1 MDPMPR
7 KKTKTP
13 FSISPSPTGLFLTPA
28 LEAVI
33 FRVRFTVDERQG
45 FSVILGEPGLGKTSV
60 VRYLHSDYDASD
72 DTLSI
77 LIPSPSFKT
86 EYAFLTHICTSAGIP
101 LRRSAQAQ
109 QRELEG
115 WLGEQYA
122 ADRNVVLFIDE
133 AQNLTPSILEL
144 VRALLNYETDE
155 SKLVQVVLAGQIE
168 LRNKLLAPQQ
178 KALYSRLVAP
188 SVLSPLAP
196 DELNGMIE
204 HRCRLRKVK
213 NPFPPEAVDRLFA
226 LTGGIPRSALRLC
239 AISFEMAKLSRL
251 DTVQVDLIDTA
262 YGEMQL
268 EAERNGEED
277 DEQ

>member
-1 MDPMPR
+1 
-7 KKTKTP
+7 
-13 FSISPSPTGLFLTPA
+13 
-28 LEAVI
+28 
-33 FRVRFTVDERQG
+33 
-45 FSVILGEPGLGKTSV
+45 
-60 VRYLHSDYDASD
+60 
-72 DTLSI
+72 
-77 LIPSPSFKT
+77 
-86 EYAFLTHICTSAGIP
+86 

-133 AQNLTPSILEL
+133 AQNLTPGILEL

-178 KALYSRLVAP
+178 KALYSRLMAP

-196 DELNGMIE
+196 DEISGMIE
-204 HRCRLRKVK
+204 HRCKLRKVR
-213 NPFPPEAVDRLFA
+213 NPFSSEAVDRLFA

-239 AISFEMAKLSRL
+239 AISYEMAKLSRIER
-251 DTVQVDLIDTA
+251 VPVELIDTA
-262 YGEMQL
+262 FSEMQL
-268 EAERNGEED
+268 EAEQESDRD
-277 DEQ
+277 DE

>member
-1 MDPMPR
+1 MDARPNKR
-7 KKTKTP
+7 TRTP

-33 FRVRFTVDERQG
+33 FRVRFTIDERQG

-60 VRYLHSDYDASD
+60 VRYLHADYDASE

-86 EYAFLTHICTSAGIP
+86 EYSFLTHICTAAGIP

-109 QRELEG
+109 QRELEH

-122 ADRNVVLFIDE
+122 ADRNVALFIDE
-133 AQNLTPSILEL
+133 AQNLTPSILEI

-155 SKLVQVVLAGQIE
+155 SKLIQVVLAGQIE
-168 LRNKLLAPQQ
+168 LRTKLLAPQQ
-178 KALYSRLVAP
+178 KALYSRLMAP

-196 DELNGMIE
+196 DELDGMIE
-204 HRCRLRKVK
+204 HRCKLRKIK
-213 NPFPPEAVDRLFA
+213 NPFPPETIERLYA
-226 LTGGIPRSALRLC
+226 LTGGIPRSTLRLC
-239 AISFEMAKLSRL
+239 AISFEMAKLARMERVS
-251 DTVQVDLIDTA
+251 VDLVDTA
-262 YGEMQL
+262 YTEMAL
-268 EAERNGEED
+268 EVDSESD

>member
-1 MDPMPR
+1 MDPRPNKR
-7 KKTKTP
+7 TRTP

-33 FRVRFTVDERQG
+33 FRVRFTIDERQG

-60 VRYLHSDYDASD
+60 VRYLHADYDASE

-86 EYAFLTHICTSAGIP
+86 EYSFLTHICTAAGIP

-109 QRELEG
+109 QRELEH

-122 ADRNVVLFIDE
+122 ADRNVALFIDE
-133 AQNLTPSILEL
+133 AQNLTPNILEI

-155 SKLVQVVLAGQIE
+155 SKLIQVVLAGQIE
-168 LRNKLLAPQQ
+168 LRTKLLAPQQ
-178 KALYSRLVAP
+178 KALYSRLMAP

-196 DELNGMIE
+196 DELDGMIE
-204 HRCRLRKVK
+204 HRCKLRKIK
-213 NPFPPEAVDRLFA
+213 NPFPAETIERLYA
-226 LTGGIPRSALRLC
+226 LTGGIPRSTLRLC
-239 AISFEMAKLSRL
+239 AISFEMAKLSRMERV
-251 DTVQVDLIDTA
+251 TVDLVDTA
-262 YGEMQL
+262 YTEMEL
-268 EAERNGEED
+268 EVDSEAN

>member
-1 MDPMPR
+1 
-7 KKTKTP
+7 
-13 FSISPSPTGLFLTPA
+13 
-28 LEAVI
+28 
-33 FRVRFTVDERQG
+33 VRFTIDERQG

-60 VRYLHSDYDASD
+60 VRYLHSDYDASE

-86 EYAFLTHICTSAGIP
+86 EYAFLTHICTAAGIP

-109 QRELEG
+109 QRELEN

-122 ADRNVVLFIDE
+122 ADRNVALFIDE
-133 AQNLTPSILEL
+133 AQNLTPGILEL

-155 SKLVQVVLAGQIE
+155 SKLIQVVLAGQIE
-168 LRNKLLAPQQ
+168 LRTKLLAPQQ

-196 DELNGMIE
+196 DELDGMIE
-204 HRCRLRKVK
+204 HRCKLRKIK
-213 NPFPPEAVDRLFA
+213 NPFPPESIERLYG
-226 LTGGIPRSALRLC
+226 LTGGIPRSTLRLC
-239 AISFEMAKLSRL
+239 AISFEMAKLARMERVS
-251 DTVQVDLIDTA
+251 VDLIDTA
-262 YGEMQL
+262 YAEMEL
-268 EAERNGEED
+268 EIDSESE

>member
-1 MDPMPR
+1 MEPR
-7 KKTKTP
+7 PHRRTKTP

-33 FRVRFTVDERQG
+33 FRVRFTIDERQG

-60 VRYLHSDYDASD
+60 VRYLHSDYDASE

-86 EYAFLTHICTSAGIP
+86 EYAFLTHICTAAGIP

-109 QRELEG
+109 QRELEN

-122 ADRNVVLFIDE
+122 ADRNVALFIDE
-133 AQNLTPSILEL
+133 AQNLTPGILEL

-155 SKLVQVVLAGQIE
+155 SKLIQVVLAGQIE
-168 LRNKLLAPQQ
+168 LRTKLLAPQQ

-196 DELNGMIE
+196 DELDGMIE
-204 HRCRLRKVK
+204 HRCKLRKIK
-213 NPFPPEAVDRLFA
+213 NPFPPESIERLYG
-226 LTGGIPRSALRLC
+226 LTGGIPRSTLRLC
-239 AISFEMAKLSRL
+239 AISFEMAKLARMERVS
-251 DTVQVDLIDTA
+251 VDLIDTA
-262 YGEMQL
+262 YAEMEL
-268 EAERNGEED
+268 EIDSESD

>member
-1 MDPMPR
+1 MDPRPN
-7 KKTKTP
+7 KKTRTP
-13 FSISPSPTGLFLTPA
+13 FSISPSPSGLFLTPA

-33 FRVRFTVDERQG
+33 FRVRFTIDERQG

-60 VRYLHSDYDASD
+60 VRYLHADYDASE

-86 EYAFLTHICTSAGIP
+86 EYSFLTHICTAAGIP

-109 QRELEG
+109 QRELEH

-122 ADRNVVLFIDE
+122 ADRNVALFIDE
-133 AQNLTPSILEL
+133 AQNLTPSILEI

-155 SKLVQVVLAGQIE
+155 SKLIQVVLAGQIE
-168 LRNKLLAPQQ
+168 LRTKLLAPQQ
-178 KALYSRLVAP
+178 KALYSRLMAP

-196 DELNGMIE
+196 DELDGMIE
-204 HRCRLRKVK
+204 HRCKLRKIN
-213 NPFPPEAVDRLFA
+213 NPFPPETIERLYA
-226 LTGGIPRSALRLC
+226 LTGGIPRSTLRLC
-239 AISFEMAKLSRL
+239 AISFEMAKLARMERVS
-251 DTVQVDLIDTA
+251 VDLVDTA
-262 YGEMQL
+262 YSEMKL
-268 EAERNGEED
+268 EVDSESD

>member
-1 MDPMPR
+1 MEPR
-7 KKTKTP
+7 PHKRTKTP

-33 FRVRFTVDERQG
+33 FRVRFTIDERQG

-60 VRYLHSDYDASD
+60 VRYLHSDYDASE

-86 EYAFLTHICTSAGIP
+86 EYAFLTHICTAAGIP

-109 QRELEG
+109 QRELES

-122 ADRNVVLFIDE
+122 ADRNVALFIDE

-155 SKLVQVVLAGQIE
+155 SKLIQVVLAGQIE
-168 LRNKLLAPQQ
+168 LRTKLLAPQQ

-204 HRCRLRKVK
+204 HRCKLRKIR
-213 NPFPPEAVDRLFA
+213 NPFPSESIERLYA
-226 LTGGIPRSALRLC
+226 LTGGIPRSTLRLC
-239 AISFEMAKLSRL
+239 AISFEMAKLARIDNVS
-251 DTVQVDLIDTA
+251 VDLVDTA
-262 YGEMQL
+262 YAEMAL
-268 EAERNGEED
+268 ELDSESD

>member
-1 MDPMPR
+1 MKPAP
-7 KKTKTP
+7 KTRTRTP

-60 VRYLHSDYDASD
+60 VRYLHSDYDASE

-77 LIPSPSFKT
+77 LNPSPSFKT
-86 EYAFLTHICTSAGIP
+86 EYAFLTHICSSAGIP

-109 QRELEG
+109 QRELEA

-122 ADRNVVLFIDE
+122 EERNVVLFIDE
-133 AQNLTPSILEL
+133 AQNLTPGILEL

-155 SKLVQVVLAGQIE
+155 SKLIQVVLAGQIE

-204 HRCRLRKVK
+204 HRCRLRKVR
-213 NPFPPEAVDRLFA
+213 NPFPTEAIDRLYA
-226 LTGGIPRSALRLC
+226 LTGGIPRAALRLC
-239 AISFEMAKLSRL
+239 AISYEMAKLSRL
-251 DTVQVDLIDTA
+251 DRVPADLIDTA

-268 EAERNGEED
+268 EAELDGDNE

>member
-1 MDPMPR
+1 
-7 KKTKTP
+7 
-13 FSISPSPTGLFLTPA
+13 LFLTPA

-33 FRVRFTVDERQG
+33 FRVRFTIDERQG

-60 VRYLHSDYDASD
+60 VRYLHADYDASD

-86 EYAFLTHICTSAGIP
+86 EYAFLTHICTAAGIP

-109 QRELEG
+109 QRELEN

-122 ADRNVVLFIDE
+122 ADRNVALFIDE
-133 AQNLTPSILEL
+133 AQNLTPGILEL

-155 SKLVQVVLAGQIE
+155 SKLIQVVLAGQIE
-168 LRNKLLAPQQ
+168 LRTKLLAPQQ

-196 DELNGMIE
+196 DELDGMIE
-204 HRCRLRKVK
+204 HRCKLRKIK
-213 NPFPPEAVDRLFA
+213 NPFPPESIERLYA
-226 LTGGIPRSALRLC
+226 LTGGIPRSTLRLC
-239 AISFEMAKLSRL
+239 AISFEMAKLARMERVS
-251 DTVQVDLIDTA
+251 VDLVDTA
-262 YGEMQL
+262 YAEMEL
-268 EAERNGEED
+268 EIDSESE

>member
-1 MDPMPR
+1 METR
-7 KKTKTP
+7 LHKRTKTP

-33 FRVRFTVDERQG
+33 FRVRFTIDERQG

-60 VRYLHSDYDASD
+60 VRYLHSDYDASE

-86 EYAFLTHICTSAGIP
+86 EYAFLTHISTAAGIP

-109 QRELEG
+109 QRELEN

-122 ADRNVVLFIDE
+122 ADRNVALFIDE
-133 AQNLTPSILEL
+133 AQNLTPNILEL
-144 VRALLNYETDE
+144 VRALLNFETDE
-155 SKLVQVVLAGQIE
+155 SKLIQVVLAGQIE
-168 LRNKLLAPQQ
+168 LRTKLLAPQQ

-196 DELNGMIE
+196 DELDGMIN
-204 HRCRLRKVK
+204 HRCKLRKIR
-213 NPFPPEAVDRLFA
+213 NPFPAESIERLYA
-226 LTGGIPRSALRLC
+226 LTGGIPRSTLRLC
-239 AISFEMAKLSRL
+239 AIAFEMAKLARMEMVSVSL
-251 DTVQVDLIDTA
+251 VDTA
-262 YGEMQL
+262 YAEMAL
-268 EAERNGEED
+268 EIDSETD

>member
-1 MDPMPR
+1 MEPMPR
-7 KKTKTP
+7 KRVKTP
-13 FSISPSPTGLFLTPA
+13 FSISPSPTGLYLTPA

-86 EYAFLTHICTSAGIP
+86 EYAFLTHICTAAGIP
-101 LRRSAQAQ
+101 MRRSAQAQ

-115 WLGEQYA
+115 WLGEQYSA
-122 ADRNVVLFIDE
+122 ERNVVLFIDE
-133 AQNLTPSILEL
+133 AQNLTPGILEL

-155 SKLVQVVLAGQIE
+155 SKLIQVVLAGQIE

-196 DELNGMIE
+196 DELSGMVE
-204 HRCRLRKVK
+204 HRCKLRKIK
-213 NPFPPEAVDRLFA
+213 NPFPSESIDKLYA
-226 LTGGIPRSALRLC
+226 LTGGIPRATLRLC
-239 AISFEMAKLSRL
+239 AIAFEMAKLARMDS
-251 DTVQVDLIDTA
+251 VSVELIDTA
-262 YGEMQL
+262 YAEMQL
-268 EAERNGEED
+268 EADGEAE

>member
-1 MDPMPR
+1 MDPRPHKR
-7 KKTKTP
+7 TKTP

-33 FRVRFTVDERQG
+33 FRVRFTIDERQG

-86 EYAFLTHICTSAGIP
+86 EYAFLTHICTAAGIP

-109 QRELEG
+109 QRELEN

-122 ADRNVVLFIDE
+122 ADRNVALFIDE
-133 AQNLTPSILEL
+133 AQNLTPAILEL

-155 SKLVQVVLAGQIE
+155 SKLIQVVLAGQIE
-168 LRNKLLAPQQ
+168 LRTKLLAPQQ

-196 DELNGMIE
+196 DELDGMIE
-204 HRCRLRKVK
+204 HRCKLRKIK
-213 NPFPPEAVDRLFA
+213 NPFPPESIERLYA
-226 LTGGIPRSALRLC
+226 LTGGIPRSTLRLC
-239 AISFEMAKLSRL
+239 AISFEMAKLARMERVS
-251 DTVQVDLIDTA
+251 VDLVDTA
-262 YGEMQL
+262 YAEMGL
-268 EAERNGEED
+268 EIDSESE